1 MEETLELRDILE
13 ILKRRR
19 RLIAG
24 VFIAGMAAALLFLL
38 LVTPRYTSEATLKFN
53 PSRFEISAQKSN
65 VGSELFDRL
74 MAGEIAAVKSPA
86 ILMKVLKAEDLLND
100 PELNKTTMTEMV
112 ARGLNGLF
120 GYAQADAN
128 HDAKILERFRK
139 KLQVGNPDRTNL
151 ISISY
156 TSWDAKKSALVTNA
170 VANAYLAQHLDN
182 RLASTPLAAKWLNER
197 KVALRERWRRSE
209 GAAEKFKAKNNLSY
223 VSGEKLREQYIDRLN
238 EQLVL
243 AGTKTEAARARV
255 EQVRQLLKS
264 GNYQQLAN
272 MLQSDVLTQLRD
284 RFAAAS
290 QREAS
295 LSISL
300 LPGHPEV
307 RKARAETAS
316 LRAQIEN
323 AGRRVLDNLEV
334 RFRAAR
340 EREELIRGNFDKT
353 ISGIQDS
360 SPDLVKLR
368 ELERMAASDRS
379 IFEAFLNRTNETLE
393 QSTGQFANYR
403 LIQVAQAPT
412 QPSFPSKF
420 KVLVLAAIGSLAAGL
435 GLSFILE
442 TLCNT
447 FRTGAHVSDVLK
459 LPVLATLPKLT
470 RKELTGAEL
479 RRNPERVLAHHR
491 NTPFAHGV
499 AALNIGLRPAHGDA
513 PARLLA
519 VTSAQEREGK
529 TMTAASLAQEA
540 ALSGCKVLLID
551 GNWKNPRLRAIFE
564 THSRAVSVNGRRK
577 NGQSEPLL
585 LHDLSTGLDIL
596 PAMAGAGNSSRFGA
610 SEEFA
615 ALLSSARDTYD
626 LIILDTGPVLS
637 DSDSWGPISEADGT
651 LFVIQWN
658 QTRRDVVAR
667 ALRTL
672 ETLDAKV
679 IGVVLNGSDLQQ
691 MEQENQVVSTGFTR
705 RAAPVVNG
713 RHGIGDGAAKA
724 QPRPGLHSF

>member
-38 LVTPRYTSEATLKFN
+38 LVTPRYTSEAALKFN

-264 GNYQQLAN
+264 
-272 MLQSDVLTQLRD
+272 
-284 RFAAAS
+284 
-290 QREAS
+290 
-295 LSISL
+295 
-300 LPGHPEV
+300 
-307 RKARAETAS
+307 
-316 LRAQIEN
+316 
-323 AGRRVLDNLEV
+323 
-334 RFRAAR
+334 
-340 EREELIRGNFDKT
+340 
-353 ISGIQDS
+353 
-360 SPDLVKLR
+360 
-368 ELERMAASDRS
+368 
-379 IFEAFLNRTNETLE
+379 
-393 QSTGQFANYR
+393 
-403 LIQVAQAPT
+403 
-412 QPSFPSKF
+412 
-420 KVLVLAAIGSLAAGL
+420 
-435 GLSFILE
+435 
-442 TLCNT
+442 
-447 FRTGAHVSDVLK
+447 
-459 LPVLATLPKLT
+459 
-470 RKELTGAEL
+470 
-479 RRNPERVLAHHR
+479 
-491 NTPFAHGV
+491 
-499 AALNIGLRPAHGDA
+499 
-513 PARLLA
+513 
-519 VTSAQEREGK
+519 
-529 TMTAASLAQEA
+529 
-540 ALSGCKVLLID
+540 
-551 GNWKNPRLRAIFE
+551 
-564 THSRAVSVNGRRK
+564 
-577 NGQSEPLL
+577 
-585 LHDLSTGLDIL
+585 
-596 PAMAGAGNSSRFGA
+596 
-610 SEEFA
+610 
-615 ALLSSARDTYD
+615 
-626 LIILDTGPVLS
+626 
-637 DSDSWGPISEADGT
+637 
-651 LFVIQWN
+651 
-658 QTRRDVVAR
+658 
-667 ALRTL
+667 
-672 ETLDAKV
+672 
-679 IGVVLNGSDLQQ
+679 
-691 MEQENQVVSTGFTR
+691 
-705 RAAPVVNG
+705 
-713 RHGIGDGAAKA
+713 
-724 QPRPGLHSF
+724 